1 MWAFFVPGVEPDQA
15 EARWLELAELIRA
28 PVVGPADR
36 VGSLRFV
43 RGAEEWTATV
53 GECLSGQLA
62 AKTDRRPARRTS
74 TARSAP
80 TRRVTDPATVQA
92 IFDTGDTYVVLTDG
106 HPVGDVR
113 DSTWDNPV
121 SVRRHEARGVLRFG
135 R

>member
-1 MWAFFVPGVEPDQA
+1 MTAFFVPGVDPEQA
-15 EARWLELAELIRA
+15 EARWLELAATAGA

-36 VGSLRFV
+36 VRSVRFV

-62 AKTDRRPARRTS
+62 ARTDRRPARRTS
-74 TARSAP
+74 AARSAP

-92 IFDTGDTYVVLTDG
+92 IFDTGDAYVVLTDG

-121 SVRRHEARGVLRFG
+121 SIARHEARGVLRFG
-135 R
+135 